1 MRTALWKNKLFS
13 RILLAACVI
22 SVCVSGVSACKKNK
36 SGSSD
41 IHGDKE
47 ENSSETQSDWW
58 IKGWYLSGK
67 SVPLLIT
74 VPDSSVYSESTPIEL
89 YLQDGVDLSEYDD
102 GDIIE
107 IKIDAIMETY
117 PCQSNV
123 YDVRFIEHGDVS
135 DIDSRML
142 EQLSEYGWIES
153 KTSIIVD

>member
-74 VPDSSVYSESTPIEL
+74 FPDSSVYSESTPIEL

-107 IKIDAIMETY
+107 IKIDAIRETY
-117 PCQSNV
+117 PCQT
-123 YDVRFIEHGDVS
+123 RF
-135 DIDSRML
+135 
-142 EQLSEYGWIES
+142 
-153 KTSIIVD
+153 

>member
-1 MRTALWKNKLFS
+1 MRMVLWKNKLFS
-13 RILLAACVI
+13 RILLAACFI
-22 SVCVSGVSACKKNK
+22 SVCMSGVSACKKNE
-36 SGSSD
+36 SRSSD

-58 IKGWYLSGK
+58 IRGWYLSGK
-67 SVPLLIT
+67 SDPLLIT
-74 VPDSSVYSESTPIEL
+74 VPDSSVYSDSTPILL

-107 IKIDAIMETY
+107 IKIDTIRETY
-117 PCQSNV
+117 PCQTDV

-142 EQLSEYGWIES
+142 EQLSEYGWIEIQ
-153 KTSIIVD
+153 KSIIAD